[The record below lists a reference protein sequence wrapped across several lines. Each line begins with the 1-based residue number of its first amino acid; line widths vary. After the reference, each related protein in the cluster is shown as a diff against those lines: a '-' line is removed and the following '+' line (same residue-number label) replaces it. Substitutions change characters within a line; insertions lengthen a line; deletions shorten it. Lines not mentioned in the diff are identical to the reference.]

1 MVVLPPVVYEQ
12 RCSIGKIR
20 HQLQPAITTR
30 VVNETLVNVSPRV
43 GNACGYSN
51 VVAVSY

>member
-1 MVVLPPVVYEQ
+1 MVVLPPVFYEQ

-43 GNACGYSN
+43 RERLWLLECGIRVY
-51 VVAVSY
+51 